1 MGREMSEGIGAH
13 FTEGEVIA
21 VISHIFATDDSRILH
36 GIGDD
41 AAVVKGF
48 STQVF
53 ASDMAVQGVHFTT
66 EWSSA
71 FDIGRKIAAA
81 NIADII
87 AMGAQCDYLTA
98 ALSLTGGESLSWIEN
113 LARGMKSECDK
124 AGAHIVGGDISR
136 GEQIVISMSALGH
149 TERAILRSGASIGEG
164 IYLSSISGWSA
175 AGLHLL
181 THEISLNSA
190 SADRALSEF
199 AAPTLDYELD
209 LTSATSMCDVSDSL
223 ITQSTQMASASQV
236 AFELTPALFEADK
249 EFTGLESLAREVNVD
264 VWDWILG
271 GGEDHVFLA
280 TGTDLPGLR
289 IGSVIAGTGV
299 HGVKMKKAPV
309 SWSHFH

>member
-1 MGREMSEGIGAH
+1 MGREMSEGVGAH
-13 FTEGEVIA
+13 FTEGEIIA
-21 VISHIFATDDSRILH
+21 AISQIFATDDSRILH

-41 AAVVKGF
+41 AAVVQGF

-236 AFELTPALFEADK
+236 GFELTPALFEADK

-299 HGVKMKKAPV
+299 HGVEMKKAPV

>member
-1 MGREMSEGIGAH
+1 MGREMSEGVGAH
-13 FTEGEVIA
+13 FTEAEVIA
-21 VISHIFATDDSRILH
+21 AISQIFATDDSRILH

-41 AAVVKGF
+41 AAVVQGF

-181 THEISLNSA
+181 THEISLNLA

-299 HGVKMKKAPV
+299 HGVEMKKAPV

>member
-1 MGREMSEGIGAH
+1 MGREMSEDVGAH

-21 VISHIFATDDSRILH
+21 AISQIFATEDSRILH

-124 AGAHIVGGDISR
+124 AGANIVGGDISR

-236 AFELTPALFEADK
+236 GFELTPALFEADK

-299 HGVKMKKAPV
+299 HGVEMKKAPV
-309 SWSHFH
+309 SWGHFH